1 MRCTKCK
8 EKMKCVDTREQDDG
22 TTKRKWVCRACDLQ
36 GTSYESLSGKL
47 IPRKRNKTVV
57 DVEAD
62 RLLRKVG
69 IEKPAPAPK
78 PTKKVKDVVRKQRA
92 RESVDPSVFGDMDE
106 DYAPDLS
113 DLGVDIPRNDD
124 W

>member
-8 EKMKCVDTREQDDG
+8 KKMKCVDTREQDDG

-69 IEKPAPAPK
+69 IEKPVPAPK

-92 RESVDPSVFGDMDE
+92 RESADPSVFEDMDE

-113 DLGVDIPRNDD
+113 DLGVDIPRTDN